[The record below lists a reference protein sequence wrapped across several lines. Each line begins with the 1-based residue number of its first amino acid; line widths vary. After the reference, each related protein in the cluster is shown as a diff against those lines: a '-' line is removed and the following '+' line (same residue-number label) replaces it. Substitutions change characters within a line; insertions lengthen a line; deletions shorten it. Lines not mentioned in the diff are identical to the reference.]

1 VSTST
6 IGKVDPE
13 KWTYTQL
20 VDYPTTS
27 VISAATVAVQVG
39 NELWTG
45 SFRGDRV
52 ARYPAAGLK

>member
-1 VSTST
+1 
-6 IGKVDPE
+6 
-13 KWTYTQL
+13 
-20 VDYPTTS
+20 
-27 VISAATVAVQVG
+27 VG